1 MQQSLRARQKISLA
15 FSCEVD
21 IISKQATFET
31 DENFAGVGTINDII
45 TPLGYTIKEEKNKQQ
60 HQHGATTDTDD
71 ADTHTEL
78 THLKISI
85 PLVSIAVISMV
96 WMLGGEYG
104 WRAENEVVEEFIH
117 HLLPIL
123 ATVMLFIVGWRY
135 IVAVGRYI
143 RYGVTSMDTLVWIGA
158 IVAFGYSFIVSAFE
172 YSLEWYIDTSRSFYE
187 SVIVVI
193 GFIALGKYLEKRVMS
208 KTGQAIKALLNLQA
222 KTALLLVDG
231 KEKEIAIEH
240 LNKGDVMIVKP
251 GEKVPVDGIIVRGEA
266 HLDES
271 MITWESLP
279 VTKRKDEQVIWSTL
293 CVDSTIHVQAT
304 ALWSDTYLAKII
316 DIVKQAQSSKP
327 PIQQTVD
334 TIMKRFIPAVLLI
347 AIGSFIVRYWYGS
360 VLFPGYGWIRY
371 AVLAFVG
378 VLVIACPCGL
388 GLATPMA
395 IVTGIWHG
403 AKNGILAKN
412 AQGLLAL
419 RKTNIVV
426 FDKTG
431 TITEGKPELVEW
443 RDNTQE
449 HLLVL
454 ASLESLS
461 SHPIALAVV
470 NYARNNGLELQTVTS
485 FINLSGAG
493 IQGTINGKQY
503 AITKPGWL
511 GEQGIAYDAK
521 RIEQRTNEGKTPLI
535 LSTAREV
542 LAYFAVADTIKA
554 SSKQA
559 ILDLKNMGI
568 TPIMIS
574 WDHQNTAQYIAD
586 QIGIE
591 KVYAQV
597 LPQDKAALIQS
608 MQWPDTIVTMV
619 GDGINDAPALAQAD
633 IGIAMSTGT
642 DVAIESA
649 DITLLHGDLS
659 KLVKAIRISKLTQT
673 AIRQNLARA
682 FGFNIIWIPIAA
694 GVLYPFRGILLEP
707 AIEGAAMA
715 LSDLLVVWN
724 SLRLQ
729 NKKLF

>member
-1 MQQSLRARQKISLA
+1 MVITSKTKDIPGII
-15 FSCEVD
+15 SCEVD
-21 IISKQATFET
+21 IVNKEATFEH
-31 DENFAGVGTINDII
+31 DAHFAGVQTINAVL
-45 TPLGYTIKEEKNKQQ
+45 TPLGYTIKDQNNQQ
-60 HQHGATTDTDD
+60 DTSTASDD
-71 ADTHTEL
+71 LETSTEL
-78 THLKISI
+78 QHLKISI
-85 PLVSIAVISMV
+85 PLVSITIVSMV
-96 WMLGGEYG
+96 WMLGAEYG
-104 WRAENEVVEEFIH
+104 RRPDNDVIYTFIH
-117 HLLPIL
+117 HLLPIF
-123 ATVMLFIVGWRY
+123 ATIMLFVVGRRY

-143 RYGVTSMDTLVWIGA
+143 RHGVTSMDTLVGIGS
-158 IVAFGYSFIVSAFE
+158 IVAFLYSFWVSAFE
-172 YSLEWYIDTSRSFYE
+172 WALEGYLDTERYFYE

-193 GFIALGKYLEKRVMS
+193 WFIALGKYLEKRVMS

-222 KTALLLVDG
+222 KTARVLIDNQETEV
-231 KEKEIAIEH
+231 AIEH

-251 GEKVPVDGIIVRGEA
+251 GEKIPVDGVIIWWEA

-271 MITWESLP
+271 MITGESLP
-279 VTKRKDEQVIWSTL
+279 ITKRTGEKVIGATL

-316 DIVKQAQSSKP
+316 EIVKQAQSSKP

-334 TIMKRFIPAVLLI
+334 TIMKRFIPVVLVI
-347 AIGSFIVRYWYGS
+347 AIGAFVVRYWYGS
-360 VLFPGYGWIRY
+360 ILFPGYGWVRY

-412 AQGLLAL
+412 AQGLLDL
-419 RKTNIVV
+419 RKTKVVV

-443 RDNTQE
+443 RDNAPE
-449 HLLVL
+449 HLTLL

-461 SHPIALAVV
+461 SHPIAQAIIDYAKNNALTLQSVQGFTNLA
-470 NYARNNGLELQTVTS
+470 
-485 FINLSGAG
+485 GAW

-503 AITKPGWL
+503 AVTKPGWL
-511 GEQGIAYDAK
+511 GEQGINYDNK
-521 RIEQRTNEGKTPLI
+521 RIDQRTNEGKTPLI
-535 LSTAREV
+535 LSTGKEI
-542 LAYFAVADTIKA
+542 LAYFAVADMIKA

-574 WDHQNTAQYIAD
+574 GDHQNTAQYIAD
-586 QIGIE
+586 LVGIE

-608 MQWPDTIVTMV
+608 IQWPDTIVTMV

-659 KLVKAIRISKLTQT
+659 KLVKAIRISKLTQS
-673 AIRQNLARA
+673 AIRQNLAWA
-682 FGFNIIWIPIAA
+682 FGFNIIGIPIAA

-715 LSDLLVVWN
+715 LSDLFVVGN

-729 NKKLF
+729 RKKIV